1 MRIKKVEFDE
11 RQRIERGRA
20 FQYAFFSMAAALL
33 ICGLTDSILKKPFFD
48 YDAMLLIPVWTGIT
62 AFLITVIR
70 RDAVERAKA
79 DGWNFLAVL
88 WGVVGAAAFVFEVL
102 SLVRSGIVADGVLSH
117 DAVIAFDGACMM
129 AVCAAY
135 RMKRRKD
142 RAAALSAE
150 HEKD

>member
-1 MRIKKVEFDE
+1 MRVKKVEFDE

-20 FQYAFFSMAAALL
+20 FQYAFVSMVVALL
-33 ICGLTDSILKKPFFD
+33 ACGLTDSILEKPFFD
-48 YDAMLLIPVWTGIT
+48 YEAMLMIPVWTGIT

-70 RDAVERAKA
+70 RDAVERTKA

-88 WGVVGAAAFVFEVL
+88 WGVVGAVAFAVAVL
-102 SLVRSGIVADGVLSH
+102 SLIRSGVVADGALDHNMVM
-117 DAVIAFDGACMM
+117 AFDGACMM

-142 RAAALSAE
+142 RAESLSAE
-150 HEKD
+150 NEKD